1 MNFSRYTMHKIPN
14 IVMKHTD
21 YAVGCAHVL
30 PFLHLGFDQQREI
43 QVNDNSNNGFIYC
56 DDLLCI

>member
-14 IVMKHTD
+14 IVMKHTV

-30 PFLHLGFDQQREI
+30 PFCIWDLINREK
-43 QVNDNSNNGFIYC
+43 FK
-56 DDLLCI
+56 